1 MTSTTAADDTPDS
14 SLPNGDSGWPHTTD
28 SRFSEP
34 SSFGG
39 TAAAAMAGGTPRI
52 GWRRQALLLAAVVA
66 CLTVFLLARVMAN
79 NPHVAADWRV
89 THDGGLELVYTNLP
103 GLKEQVGREL
113 VGIETAPGSA
123 VGFDALAL
131 THSARWLA
139 DDTLRERLI
148 KTRLTVARA
157 VEAGHVVLVFSDGHR
172 VDVVPRPRG
181 YAGLGA
187 MFWLLSAFAMVLFL
201 VGWIVPLVQPQLR
214 NLLYALM
221 ALSQAGQLLL
231 AAIGSVPGLTL
242 PSSLV
247 LREHS
252 LLTLLDLA
260 TGAAILHATALHP
273 YRSRW
278 RALPVL
284 LSWGATL
291 GFAVYAVL
299 GQQPHH
305 WWTAQALLIGDGLLC
320 IVFLAWPSGPQPH
333 PFAVVMRRFAAV
345 TVGALVLLTLAVA
358 LVPHM
363 PPDVQPLAAVGP
375 VIWSVFF
382 ASVILMVPF
391 ISRSQNVMREFAML
405 AGVSTVATSVD
416 LLFVAVFSFSQFA
429 SLTLSLFLALGAYAA
444 VRQWLVNQ
452 MMGARTLTTE
462 RMFEHLYRIAREVE
476 AKPERAADRMADLL
490 RHVFE
495 PLETSR
501 TGGQGRQSRVVANG
515 AVLLVPVPN
524 LTQGPMLDG
533 QIALRFAERGKRL
546 FTPEDARLADRIVE
560 QLMRALAHDRAVER
574 GRSEERVRIAQDLHD
589 DIGARL
595 LTLMY
600 KAPSKEM
607 EDYVRHTLQDL
618 KTLTRGLAA
627 STHSLALAA
636 AEWKTDITAR
646 LEAVRC
652 ELEWSASFDEDLTLT
667 IIQWSSL
674 TRIMRELISNII
686 AHSKATKVLIEMRL
700 HEGLFTVTISDDG
713 VGRTPAK
720 WSHGLGLGGIRKRVK
735 LMGGSVSWREREP
748 KGIVCLVSVPNLDGV
763 GAGAAK
769 G

>member
-1 MTSTTAADDTPDS
+1 MTHAALDDAADAGLPGADS
-14 SLPNGDSGWPHTTD
+14 TWPHAD
-28 SRFSEP
+28 SRFNEP
-34 SSFGG
+34 ATFGSGSVLGSS
-39 TAAAAMAGGTPRI
+39 TPRI

-89 THDGGLELVYTNLP
+89 TASGGLELVYTSVP
-103 GLKEQVGREL
+103 ALKEQVGREL
-113 VGIETAPGSA
+113 VGIETAPGSTLA
-123 VGFDALAL
+123 FDALAL
-131 THSARWLA
+131 THSARWMVNDA
-139 DDTLRERLI
+139 QRERLI
-148 KTRLTVARA
+148 ATRLTVARA
-157 VEAGHVVLVFSDGHR
+157 VEAGHLVMVFNDGHK
-172 VDVVPRPRG
+172 VDVMPHARG
-181 YAGLGA
+181 YVALGA

-242 PSSLV
+242 PSALV
-247 LREHS
+247 LQEHA
-252 LLTLLDLA
+252 LLTVLDLV
-260 TGAAILHATALHP
+260 TGAAVLHATAVHP
-273 YRSRW
+273 YPSRW
-278 RALPVL
+278 RSLPVL
-284 LSWGATL
+284 ASWAFTL
-291 GFAVYAVL
+291 GFAAVAVA
-299 GQQPHH
+299 GRQPYP
-305 WWTAQALLIGDGLLC
+305 WWGAQSVLIADGLLC
-320 IVFLAWPSGPQPH
+320 IGFLAFPTGPQPH
-333 PFAVVMRRFAAV
+333 PFALVMRRFAIV

-375 VIWSVFF
+375 VIWNVFF

-444 VRQWLVNQ
+444 VRQWVVNQ

-501 TGGQGRQSRVVANG
+501 TSGRAKQSRVVANG
-515 AVLLVPVPN
+515 SVLLVPVPN

-574 GRSEERVRIAQDLHD
+574 GRSEERQRIAQDLHD

-627 STHSLALAA
+627 ATHSLALAA
-636 AEWKTDITAR
+636 AEWKTDITQR
-646 LEAVRC
+646 LEAARC
-652 ELEWSASFDEDLTLT
+652 DLEWTASFDEDLTLT
-667 IIQWSSL
+667 MVQWSSL
-674 TRIMRELISNII
+674 TRIVRELVSNAI
-686 AHSKATKVLIEMRL
+686 AHSKASKITIELRL
-700 HEGLFTVTISDDG
+700 HQGLFTITMSDDG
-713 VGRTPAK
+713 VGRDPAK

-748 KGIVCLVSVPNLDGV
+748 QGIVCLVSVPNLG
-763 GAGAAK
+763 GATK

>member
-1 MTSTTAADDTPDS
+1 MTHASLDEAADAG
-14 SLPNGDSGWPHTTD
+14 LPGDSVWPSPD
-28 SRFSEP
+28 ARLNEAG
-34 SSFGG
+34 SFGVSSTG
-39 TAAAAMAGGTPRI
+39 LSGPTPRI

-89 THDGGLELVYTNLP
+89 TPTGGLELVYTNVP
-103 GLKEQVGREL
+103 GLKEQVGKEL
-113 VGIETAPGSA
+113 VGIEVAPRTVLS
-123 VGFDALAL
+123 FDALAL
-131 THSARWLA
+131 THSARWLV
-139 DDTLRERLI
+139 DDDQRDRLI
-148 KTRLTVARA
+148 ASRLTVARE
-157 VEAGHVVLVFSDGHR
+157 VESGHVQLVFNDGHR
-172 VDVVPRPRG
+172 IDVVPRPRG

-221 ALSQAGQLLL
+221 ALAQSGQLLL

-242 PSSLV
+242 PSALV
-247 LREHS
+247 IREHS
-252 LLTLLDLA
+252 LLTLLDLV
-260 TGAAILHATALHP
+260 TGAAVLHATALFP
-273 YRSRW
+273 YRSTW

-284 LSWGATL
+284 LSWGAAL
-291 GFAVYAVL
+291 GFAAFAVVGSQPYAWWVSQSVL
-299 GQQPHH
+299 L
-305 WWTAQALLIGDGLLC
+305 ADGFLC
-320 IVFLAWPSGPQPH
+320 IAFLGFPTGPQPH
-333 PFAVVMRRFAAV
+333 PFALVMRRFAIV
-345 TVGALVLLTLAVA
+345 TVGALLLLTLAVA

-375 VIWSVFF
+375 VIWNVFF

-444 VRQWLVNQ
+444 VRQWVVNQ

-501 TGGQGRQSRVVANG
+501 TGGSARQSRVVANG
-515 AVLLVPVPN
+515 SVLLVPVPN

-574 GRSEERVRIAQDLHD
+574 GRSEERQRIAQDLHD

-636 AEWKTDITAR
+636 AEWKTDITQR
-646 LEAVRC
+646 LEAARC
-652 ELEWSASFDEDLTLT
+652 ELEWAASFDEDLTLT
-667 IIQWSSL
+667 MVQWSSL
-674 TRIMRELISNII
+674 TRILRELVSNAI
-686 AHSKATKVLIEMRL
+686 AHSKASSILIEVRL
-700 HEGLFTVTISDDG
+700 HEGLFTITMSDDG
-713 VGRTPAK
+713 QGREPAK

-735 LMGGSVSWREREP
+735 LMGGTVSWREREP
-748 KGIVCLVSVPNLDGV
+748 KGIVCLVSVPSLG
-763 GAGAAK
+763 GATTG
-769 G
+769 